1 VTHVHLARKMRRGAL
16 SGLGL
21 FACAGVLLS
30 GSATAAGETIAV
42 FGDELTPEQHQ
53 EVEQIFGPAFGSA
66 TRASVSHDD
75 LVSALSGAGLP
86 VDPEFQATSSSM
98 LTCLNKGDGLSVK
111 TQNITHIPAAAYAN
125 ALVTAGVG
133 DGNVLIAGPASH
145 PLTGETALVG
155 ALKAF
160 PQCQANK
167 QPDSKRVNLAYQQ
180 LARTADLAGDST
192 DLTPASNVMLKASQS
207 VITGQ
212 AKDDASIG
220 AALDKAAAGEGVDV
234 PSDLKPQLVA
244 FMKQLSGLDYGTY
257 AKGFQVQQLSPT
269 EAKVVAAGAGAPAQ
283 AQPAPAQ
290 AQPAPA
296 GTTFTGTVRQA
307 GDSPIVSTNGQDKQ
321 VAPAPGLVVTRD
333 GQPATLGDIRTGDA
347 VSVTQAPDG
356 TPQRIDA
363 TSQPAGS
370 NDWAKW
376 LPFLLVPLLLAAL
389 WAITR
394 RRPDAFVLERVP
406 ARVAQLHRE
415 HV

>member
-21 FACAGVLLS
+21 FACAGLLLS

-53 EVEQIFGPAFGSA
+53 EVEQIFGPALGSA

-406 ARVAQLHRE
+406 ARVAQLHRA